1 MLSPEIKYICVRIL
15 ENLHS
20 WKIPPQAID
29 VGLNTLSYLDKNSW
43 AIDLIQ
49 TLHIIDDVCVA
60 LPWTIP
66 F

>member
-1 MLSPEIKYICVRIL
+1 MLSPEIKCICVRIL

-49 TLHIIDDVCVA
+49 TLHIDDVCVA